1 LIELAKTGKN
11 RRISRV
17 VALAALSLAVLAAA
31 GCGGPGQGRSA
42 AEADGVGGAESSDAG
57 AGGAASAKIETLD
70 GEQFDLAEKRGEV
83 VALYFI
89 AGWCSTCI
97 PEAQAWSELY
107 PAYRDKGVELLLVS
121 ADPNDTPQTIERF
134 WRAAGID
141 PLPVAIDETGEITRA
156 LNVGALDSTIIIDRE
171 GKVAYRDAVPTDAE
185 TLEKELKEV
194 L

>member
-1 LIELAKTGKN
+1 MIELAKTGKN
-11 RRISRV
+11 RRITRV
-17 VALAALSLAVLAAA
+17 VALAALLLTVLAAA
-31 GCGGPGQGRSA
+31 GCGGPGDAPSA
-42 AEADGVGGAESSDAG
+42 AEADGGGGTESRGAG
-57 AGGAASAKIETLD
+57 AGGAASVKIETLD
-70 GEQFDLAEKRGEV
+70 GEEFDLAEKRGEV
-83 VALYFI
+83 VAFYFI

-141 PLPVAIDETGEITRA
+141 PLPVAIDRRGEITRA
-156 LNVGALDSTIIIDRE
+156 LNISALDSTVIIDRE

>member
-1 LIELAKTGKN
+1 M
-11 RRISRV
+11 
-17 VALAALSLAVLAAA
+17 ALAALSLAVLAAA

-42 AEADGVGGAESSDAG
+42 AEADGSDGAQGSG
-57 AGGAASAKIETLD
+57 ASAAEAKIETLD
-70 GEQFDLAEKRGEV
+70 GEEFDLAEKRGEV

-89 AGWCSTCI
+89 AGWCGTCI

-141 PLPVAIDETGEITRA
+141 PLPVAIDGTGEITRG

>member
-1 LIELAKTGKN
+1 M
-11 RRISRV
+11 
-17 VALAALSLAVLAAA
+17 ALAALLLAVLAAA
-31 GCGGPGQGRSA
+31 GCGGTGDAPSA
-42 AEADGVGGAESSDAG
+42 AEADGGTQRSGAG
-57 AGGAASAKIETLD
+57 ATEASIETLD

-141 PLPVAIDETGEITRA
+141 PLPVAVDGTGEITRA
-156 LNVGALDSTIIIDRE
+156 LNVSALDSTIIIDRE
-171 GKVAYRDAVPTDAE
+171 GKVAYRDAAPTDAE
-185 TLEKELKEV
+185 TLEKELEEV

>member
-1 LIELAKTGKN
+1 MSGRSNGRRKTA
-11 RRISRV
+11 RV
-17 VALAALSLAVLAAA
+17 AASAALLLTMLVVA
-31 GCGGPGQGRSA
+31 GCGGPGDTPSA
-42 AEADGVGGAESSDAG
+42 AEADGGGGTESSGAG

-70 GEQFDLAEKRGEV
+70 GEEFDLAEKRGEV

-141 PLPVAIDETGEITRA
+141 PLPVAIDGTGEITRA
-156 LNVGALDSTIIIDRE
+156 LGVSALDSTIIIDRE

>member
-1 LIELAKTGKN
+1 MSGRSNGRRKTA
-11 RRISRV
+11 RV
-17 VALAALSLAVLAAA
+17 AASAALLLTMLVVA
-31 GCGGPGQGRSA
+31 GCGGPGDTPSA
-42 AEADGVGGAESSDAG
+42 AEADGGGGTESSG

-70 GEQFDLAEKRGEV
+70 GEEFDLAEKRGEV

-141 PLPVAIDETGEITRA
+141 PLPVAIDGTGEITRA
-156 LNVGALDSTIIIDRE
+156 LGVSALDSTIIIDRE

>member
-1 LIELAKTGKN
+1 MS
-11 RRISRV
+11 RRSSDLRRTARV
-17 VALAALSLAVLAAA
+17 AASAALLLTVLVAA
-31 GCGGPGQGRSA
+31 GCGRPGDASSA
-42 AEADGVGGAESSDAG
+42 AEADGGGGTESSG
-57 AGGAASAKIETLD
+57 AGTVGAASVKIETLD
-70 GEQFDLAEKRGEV
+70 GEEFDLAEKRGEV

-141 PLPVAIDETGEITRA
+141 PLPVAVDGTGEITRA
-156 LNVGALDSTIIIDRE
+156 LSVSALDSTIIIDRE
-171 GKVAYRDAVPTDAE
+171 GKVAYR
-185 TLEKELKEV
+185 EKRPKE
-194 L
+194 